1 MLNREGIK
9 TLKTWYYK
17 KLRKPLLIRG
27 ARQVGKTTLVRMFTE
42 MENIKLIEINCEKPW
57 SFIPLIKNLDPV
69 EVIEAI
75 EFELN
80 ITINPEKSLI
90 FFDEVQS
97 IPSVLKLLR
106 YFYEEVPEY
115 KIVTTGSLLEFV
127 LDEPEFSVPVGRL
140 ELMYLG
146 AFSFEEF
153 LLANGEKSAFH
164 FIQSYKIGD
173 AIAKNYHKK
182 LTQLLRTYIAVGG
195 MPEVVNAYINRQSII
210 ELERI
215 KSSILDTF
223 KLDFHKYKKNTNPK
237 LLSIIFD
244 SLPIQIGKK
253 IKYSNIN
260 RSYKSNDI
268 SKSLYQLYLA
278 RIVTKVFNTSCN
290 GIPLSAE
297 RKENFFKC
305 FLLDIG
311 LIHTQLKL
319 NPFEIRET
327 AELNYINNGVLSEQ
341 LIAQQLNFQRQDFQE
356 PELYYWAREKKAA
369 SAEVDFVIADSKRRI
384 IPIEVKSGSTGSM
397 RSLQIMVFEKSL
409 CHAVR
414 FNSEPPSIFHEER
427 RTILGD
433 AKYNLYSLPH
443 YLSGQVVR
451 LMNELD

>member
-9 TLKTWYYK
+9 TLKNWYYK

-27 ARQVGKTTLVRMFTE
+27 ARQVGKTTLIKMFTK
-42 MENIKLIEINCEKPW
+42 MENLDLIEINCEKPW
-57 SFIPLIKNLDPV
+57 SFSPLLKNLDPV
-69 EVIEAI
+69 RVIEAI
-75 EFELN
+75 EFEMN
-80 ITINPEKSLI
+80 ITIDPGKSLI
-90 FFDEVQS
+90 FFDEVQNM
-97 IPSVLKLLR
+97 PSVLKILR

-146 AFSFEEF
+146 PFSFEEF
-153 LLANGEKSAFH
+153 LLAAGEKSAFS
-164 FIQSYKIGD
+164 FLQNYKIG
-173 AIAKNYHKK
+173 AQIAESYHRK
-182 LTQLLRTYIAVGG
+182 LSSILRTYISVGG
-195 MPEVVNAYINRQSII
+195 MPEVVNAYINGHSMI

-215 KSSILDTF
+215 KNSIIDTF

-253 IKYSNIN
+253 IKYSNID
-260 RSYKSNDI
+260 RTYKSNEI
-268 SKSLYQLYLA
+268 GKSLYQLYLA
-278 RIVTKVFNTSCN
+278 RIITKVYNTSCN
-290 GIPLSAE
+290 GVPLAAE

-319 NPFEIRET
+319 NPFETSET
-327 AELNYINNGVLSEQ
+327 TEINYINKGALSEQ
-341 LIAQQLNFQRQDFQE
+341 LIAQQLIFQHQDFQE

-397 RSLQIMVFEKSL
+397 RSLQIMITEKSL
-409 CHAVR
+409 DHAVR
-414 FNSEPPSIFHEER
+414 FNSEPPTIFHEKRE
-427 RTILGD
+427 TQLGE
-433 AKYNLYSLPH
+433 AQYNLYSLPH
-443 YLSGQVVR
+443 YLSGQIVR
-451 LMNELD
+451 LVNELD